1 MRNFTVHGY
10 IINVDGNRITIR
22 VDDADIDNIAF
33 ITTFHKKT
41 PTIGNFITVNARTAT
56 YDIKNLDWKELVDLK
71 GVHVK
76 IDCTTR
82 VSQFHKKTNIPK
94 GIERSN
100 NNYIPDVSTVK
111 MVSFVAKTIKNVDSE
126 T

>member
-10 IINVDGNRITIR
+10 IINVDGNRVTIR
-22 VDDADIDNIAF
+22 VDDVDVDSIAF

-41 PTIGNFITVNARTAT
+41 PTIGNFITVNVRTAT

-76 IDCTTR
+76 IECSTR
-82 VSQFHKKTNIPK
+82 ISQFHKKTNVPK
-94 GIERSN
+94 GIDRS
-100 NNYIPDVSTVK
+100 NYIPDVSIVK
-111 MVSFVAKTIKNVDSE
+111 MVSFVAKTIKNIDSE